1 MEVVVIKLSYP
12 FPENINPS
20 DRIVN
25 IDSLLECHMSS
36 GIRFLVNY
44 GRKYNKKFNHKP
56 KLIGLTSK
64 FKEVLEITG
73 FKYLLKYY
81 DYDN

>member
-1 MEVVVIKLSYP
+1 
-12 FPENINPS
+12 
-20 DRIVN
+20 
-25 IDSLLECHMSS
+25 MSS